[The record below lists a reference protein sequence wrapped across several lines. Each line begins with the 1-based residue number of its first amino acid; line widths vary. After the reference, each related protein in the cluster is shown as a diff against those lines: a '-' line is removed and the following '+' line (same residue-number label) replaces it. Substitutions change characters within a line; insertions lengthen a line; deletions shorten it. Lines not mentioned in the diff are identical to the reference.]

1 MNVGMRS
8 MRAAASGA
16 HAGPAG
22 AASAVEPKAGIIAAK
37 GQPGPSAPA
46 ATAAAPSG
54 AAASST
60 NAASRWW
67 VRLAR
72 TCSKGAASGARP
84 PTLTPRVRTSWV
96 SQGLVNMATR
106 WPQAGQPNVTV
117 SEPSSGPAVDVSL
130 IASSHAMQRNF
141 IVRLL
146 GNSILLGTD
155 VGTPARPARDPP
167 GGGGAGR
174 EDDPDA
180 LLDRQPGRQDA
191 APGHQDDVA
200 EVEVVRRD
208 VHRHQRLRL

>member
-72 TCSKGAASGARP
+72 TCSKGAASVARP

-141 IVRLL
+141 I
-146 GNSILLGTD
+146 GGDSSLGTD
-155 VGTPARPARDPP
+155 VGFAARPARDPP

-174 EDDPDA
+174 EEDPGA
-180 LLDRQPGRQDA
+180 LLDRQPGR
-191 APGHQDDVA
+191 
-200 EVEVVRRD
+200 
-208 VHRHQRLRL
+208 